1 MHTKILM
8 TVLAF
13 FVLQP
18 VQGVLGAPAIIPAS
32 PQLAAEGYLLVDAD
46 SGQVMVEHN
55 SQQRLPPASLTKM
68 MTSYVVSSVLNNG
81 TLKLDEEV
89 EVSIKAW
96 RTKGSSMFIREG
108 TKVKVDDLLR
118 GVIIQSGNDASIALA
133 EHIAGSEEA
142 FVDVM
147 NQQAQILGMNDTQF
161 MNATGLPDEDHYTTS
176 SDLAKLTVALIYDY
190 PEHYKLYGEKY
201 FTYGAPGE
209 EPKRQPNRNL
219 LLWRDKSVD
228 GVKTGHTEAA
238 GYCLVSSA
246 ERNGM
251 RLVAVVMG
259 ARSEEARATE
269 SLKLLTYGFRYYE
282 TLNLYDAR
290 ETLKTV
296 RVWGGTSARLNLGL
310 DDAVVITVA
319 RGSKKNLEA
328 SMDIQEVIQG
338 PVTRGQKLGQ
348 LLVTN
353 GDTVVAEVPLVALRS
368 IEEAGFF
375 KGLWDAIM
383 LFFTQVFS
391 GDPLEI

>member
-1 MHTKILM
+1 V
-8 TVLAF
+8 TV
-13 FVLQP
+13 
-18 VQGVLGAPAIIPAS
+18 
-32 PQLAAEGYLLVDAD
+32 E
-46 SGQVMVEHN
+46 
-55 SQQRLPPASLTKM
+55 
-68 MTSYVVSSVLNNG
+68 
-81 TLKLDEEV
+81 
-89 EVSIKAW
+89 
-96 RTKGSSMFIREG
+96 
-108 TKVKVDDLLR
+108 DLLR

-147 NQQAQILGMNDTQF
+147 NQQAEILGMNDTQF
-161 MNATGLPDEDHYTTS
+161 MNATGLPDEAHYTTS

-190 PEHYKLYGEKY
+190 PEHYKLYREKY

-251 RLVAVVMG
+251 RLIAVVMG
-259 ARSEEARATE
+259 AQSEETRATE

-296 RVWGGTSARLNLGL
+296 RVWGGNRDRLNLGL

-328 SMDIQEVIQG
+328 SMDIQKVIKG
-338 PVTRGQKLGQ
+338 PVSRGQKLGQ
-348 LLVTN
+348 LIVTN
-353 GDTVVAEVPLVALRS
+353 GDAVVAKVSLIALSS

-391 GDPLEI
+391 GDPLEL